1 MVDFIESAK
10 KLIQNGKGEPD
21 RLKHIINT
29 LEQGK
34 KLYSSDLQYLEDL
47 IEKYITKES
56 KNLQSNSKSV
66 TEGFQSQTDAEK
78 KSNQATDPREVEELR
93 HKVKELEEKFGKR
106 EHFDSWKQEN
116 YKSLGVTVLL
126 SFGVGLILLGIG
138 HFYVGKGGRGFAW
151 LIGGLAV
158 YISFGF
164 MASLSGFVSS
174 NWGATVF
181 FGIIYFILLI
191 VSTLSAASYCKEWN
205 RNISEGITP
214 W

>member
-10 KLIQNGKGEPD
+10 KLIQNGKGEPE

-56 KNLQSNSKSV
+56 KNLQSNSEYV
-66 TEGFQSQTDAEK
+66 TEDLRSQTNTEK
-78 KSNQATDPREVEELR
+78 KSNQASDTSEVKELR
-93 HKVKELEEKFGKR
+93 HKVKELEEKFGKKER
-106 EHFDSWKQEN
+106 FDSWKQDN
-116 YKSLGVTVLL
+116 FKSLGVTVVL
-126 SFGVGLILLGIG
+126 SFGVGIILLGIG
-138 HFYVGKGGRGFAW
+138 HFYVGKRGRGIAW

-158 YISFGF
+158 YIPFGF
-164 MASLSGFVSS
+164 MASLSGFGSS
-174 NWGATVF
+174 NWGAAVF

-205 RNISEGITP
+205 RNISEGISP